1 MKKQALTFFMLFIL
15 LGIQN
20 PVQAATKVYPGGQA
34 IGIYVQSEE
43 YDVLDNG
50 EKVYKNC
57 QGIGTLTY
65 TTENDYVALGHGIYD
80 EKGDLFPVTQG
91 DVYESTLISIVKGKR
106 GTPGE
111 LIGNMEYNPSCYMGT
126 INKNTVHGI
135 YGKLNHTYS
144 SEEKKEKAIPIATNY
159 SQIHKGDALIRSCI
173 SGEPKDYHIQILK
186 TNAEMESED
195 KGMIIRITDKELLK
209 QTGGIVQG
217 MSGTPILQDGRLIGA
232 ITHVFVQD
240 PTKGYAIYS
249 MNLNK

>member
-1 MKKQALTFFMLFIL
+1 MAFFMSFL
-15 LGIQN
+15 LVMGIQN
-20 PVQAATKVYPGGQA
+20 PVQAATKVYPGGQP
-34 IGIYVQSEE
+34 IGIYVQSGE

-65 TTENDYVALGHGIYD
+65 TTEEDYVALGHGIYD
-80 EKGDLFPVTQG
+80 EKGELFPMAQG
-91 DVYESTLISIVKGKR
+91 DVYESTLISIVKGKK

-111 LIGNMEYNPSCYMGT
+111 LVGSMEYNPSCYMGT
-126 INKNTVHGI
+126 IHKNTIHGI
-135 YGKLNHTYS
+135 YGKLNQS
-144 SEEKKEKAIPIATNY
+144 FSKEDNNEKAIPIATSY
-159 SQIHKGDALIRSCI
+159 SQIHKGDALIRSWI

-217 MSGTPILQDGRLIGA
+217 MSGTPILQNGRLIGA